1 MTPQTIEK
9 YRQAGIIAQNALSI
23 VISQL
28 HQGIGEKTIGEVCRL
43 GDAYIRDQAQKCFKN
58 VEEKGVARPVEI
70 CKNDFLSGIAPEEH
84 DTFQASIV
92 NPGDVIKVTLGVH
105 VDGFTVMAGHTVVIR
120 EQSESQAAEPV
131 VGLEANAIIGAFLA
145 TEAVVSL
152 LASVIS
158 ENHPLR
164 ASYPSVTGGLVRSV
178 VEEIASTFG
187 LLVVPG
193 SRVRRIKRFVAGQ
206 PTVQDNLP
214 SVEWRPYTEEDESKL
229 IAELDNEFVATAGH
243 TYTIDIQM
251 APKLESNGYIAL
263 HDVPN
268 IGSALDGPSIYT
280 RDQTVT
286 YKLRTAAARQLL
298 NGVDKQLSVYPF
310 KLSFLADAMPINQL
324 KLGLNECVQRHLLV
338 GEPRLKAL
346 FTPTYRPKEAVPAIV
361 AREVATVSLIP
372 GQSSGSGYPEL
383 FRLSGGRSFPPSWT
397 HSEKALAEGQAADAL
412 NARLN
417 PHTGLRYVEVKPT
430 QRTLGIQETGEAEPG
445 STQSA
450 VDMDVEV

>member
-1 MTPQTIEK
+1 MGPQTIEK

-28 HQGIGEKTIGEVCRL
+28 HQGIGEKAIGEVCRL
-43 GDAYIRDQAQKCFKN
+43 GDAYIREQAQKCFKN
-58 VEEKGVARPVEI
+58 VEEKGIAHPVEI
-70 CKNDFLSGIAPEEH
+70 CKNDFVSGIAPEEH
-84 DTFQASIV
+84 DTFQGSIV

-105 VDGFTVMAGHTVVIR
+105 IDGFTVMAGHTVIIR
-120 EQSESQAAEPV
+120 EQADSEPV
-131 VGLEANAIIGAFLA
+131 VGHEANAVIGAFLA

-152 LASVIS
+152 LSSAIS

-164 ASYPSVTGGLVRSV
+164 ASYHSISGSLLRSV

-193 SRVRRIKRFVAGQ
+193 SRIMRIKRFVAGQ
-206 PTVQDNLP
+206 PTVQANLP
-214 SVEWRPYTEEDESKL
+214 SVQWKPHTEEDKSKL
-229 IAELDNEFVATAGH
+229 YAELDNEFVATPGH

-251 APKLESNGYIAL
+251 APKLEANGYISL

-310 KLSFLADAMPINQL
+310 KLSFLADVMPINQL
-324 KLGLNECVQRHLLV
+324 KLGLYECVQRHLLV

-346 FTPTYRPKEAVPAIV
+346 FTPTYRPKEAVPAVV
-361 AREVATVSLIP
+361 AREVATVTLIS
-372 GQSSGSGYPEL
+372 GRSSGSGYPEL

-397 HSEKALAEGQAADAL
+397 HSEKALANGPAADAL
-412 NARLN
+412 NARLS
-417 PHTGLRYVEVKPT
+417 PHTGLRYVEIKPSL
-430 QRTLGIQETGEAEPG
+430 RTLNSQLVEPTFG
-445 STQSA
+445 N
-450 VDMDVEV
+450 MDVEV